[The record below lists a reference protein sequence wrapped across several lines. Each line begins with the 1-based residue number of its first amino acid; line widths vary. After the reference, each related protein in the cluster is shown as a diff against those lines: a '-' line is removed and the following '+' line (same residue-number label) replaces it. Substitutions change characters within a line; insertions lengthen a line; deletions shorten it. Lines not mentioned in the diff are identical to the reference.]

1 MAEPTA
7 PKLEGDVVSDKVLQ
21 GNGASRDAATG
32 RARVILDLSEAAN
45 FHQGEILVCMMTVP
59 PWTILF
65 PKAEAVVTD
74 TGSVLSHASIASR
87 EYGIPCV
94 AATRNGTSLKK
105 DDMLITVDGIEG
117 TVTIED

>member
-1 MAEPTA
+1 
-7 PKLEGDVVSDKVLQ
+7 KVLQ
-21 GNGASRDAATG
+21 GIGAIRGVATG
-32 RARVILDLSEAAN
+32 RARVILDLSEGAN
-45 FHQGEILVCMMTVP
+45 FHQGEILVCMMTAP

-74 TGSVLSHASIASR
+74 TGSVLSYASIASR

-94 AATRNGTSLKK
+94 AATRNGTSLIK

>member
-1 MAEPTA
+1 M
-7 PKLEGDVVSDKVLQ
+7 
-21 GNGASRDAATG
+21 
-32 RARVILDLSEAAN
+32 ILDLSEAAN
-45 FHQGEILVCMMTVP
+45 FHQREILVCMMTEP

-74 TGSVLSHASIASR
+74 TGSVLSYASIASQ

>member
-1 MAEPTA
+1 
-7 PKLEGDVVSDKVLQ
+7 
-21 GNGASRDAATG
+21 
-32 RARVILDLSEAAN
+32 
-45 FHQGEILVCMMTVP
+45 MMTAP

-74 TGSVLSHASIASR
+74 TGSVLPHASMASR

-94 AATRNGTSLKK
+94 AATRNGTSLTKG
-105 DDMLITVDGIEG
+105 DMLITVDGIEG

>member
-1 MAEPTA
+1 M
-7 PKLEGDVVSDKVLQ
+7 KV
-21 GNGASRDAATG
+21 
-32 RARVILDLSEAAN
+32 RAGVILDLSEAAN
-45 FHQGEILVCMMTVP
+45 FQQGEILVCMMTAP

-65 PKAEAVVTD
+65 TKAVAFVTD

-94 AATRNGTSLKK
+94 AVTRNGTSVIK
-105 DDMLITVDGIEG
+105 DGILVTVDGIKG